1 MPVAC
6 RFALRTAWRQCPI
19 RRAAWVALTAL
30 ACALSASA
38 VAADP
43 AKILRVASPDIDTLD
58 PHNYTDNPS
67 FEIVT
72 AIFESAYEW
81 DYLASPPQL
90 VPLTAASPV
99 AISDDRKTWTI
110 RLQRGI
116 RFTDDPAFKG
126 KPRELTADDYVYSY
140 KRWLDPNGRRGG
152 SPILTDSIVGARP
165 VVDAARSSGK
175 FDFDRPMDGLRAL
188 DRYTLQIRL
197 VEPNFPYVR
206 DLLGVVG
213 AVARE
218 VVEARDGDVKAHP
231 VGTGPFRLREWKR
244 GSRVVLEANPLYR
257 QVRFPESSDPARAA
271 LLRSMQGKALPQI
284 GGVDVAVIDEDLTRM
299 LEFLQGSLD
308 YVVLRGE
315 VANRL
320 LAADGTVKPEFA
332 ARGIVRHVF
341 PEPFAF
347 IFYFNTIDPV
357 IGGMTPERVALRR
370 AIAMALDTEAL
381 VRVVYAG
388 QAMPANQ
395 LVPPGLGGHDPSLP
409 AKPLYDPATAK
420 ALLERFGYSQRDAD
434 GYRRT
439 PDGKPL
445 VLTLLLRSGAVS
457 REIQTLWKKNMDVL
471 GVRMDFRVTP
481 FQDAIKELQQ
491 AQYQIYFGG
500 FGGSPSGYPQLMQL
514 YSRQSPTFNQ
524 TRFTNPDYDRA
535 AEAFLR
541 AATDAEQ
548 VAAARRMAELARTW
562 MPELPAVFR
571 LENDFVQPWVR
582 GFSPPIFRP
591 YWKYLD
597 LDLPKRDAA
606 SRR

>member
-1 MPVAC
+1 MSVAC
-6 RFALRTAWRQCPI
+6 RLNPGPASERRRIRRTAWL
-19 RRAAWVALTAL
+19 ALALAWV
-30 ACALSASA
+30 LSATA
-38 VAADP
+38 TAADP

-58 PHNYTDNPS
+58 PQSYTDEPS

-81 DYLASPPQL
+81 DYLASPPKL

-99 AISDDRKTWTI
+99 EITEGGRTWTI

-116 RFTDDPAFKG
+116 RFTDDPAFQG
-126 KPRELTADDYVYSY
+126 RPRELTADDYVYSY

-152 SPILTDSIVGARP
+152 SPILTDLIVGARAA
-165 VVDAARSSGK
+165 VDAARKAGR
-175 FDFDRPMDGLRAL
+175 FDFDRPIEGLRAL

-197 VEPNFPYVR
+197 VEPNFPNVR
-206 DLLGVVG
+206 DLIGAVG

-218 VVEARDGDVKAHP
+218 VVEAHDGDVKSHP

-244 GSRVVLEANPLYR
+244 GSRILLDANPMYR
-257 QVRFPESSDPARAA
+257 RVRFPESDDPARAA
-271 LLRSMQGKALPQI
+271 LLRSMGGKPLPQI
-284 GGVDVAVIDEDLTRM
+284 GGVDVAIIDEDLTRM
-299 LEFLQGSLD
+299 LQFLQGGLD
-308 YVVLRGE
+308 IVVLRGE

-320 LAADGTVKPEFA
+320 LTADGAVKPEFA

-347 IFYFNTIDPV
+347 IFYFNTLDPV

-370 AIAMALDTEAL
+370 AIAMAVDTEAL

-388 QAMPANQ
+388 QAIPANQ
-395 LVPPGLGGHDPSLP
+395 LVPPGVGGHDPSLP
-409 AKPLYDPATAK
+409 AKPLHDPASAK
-420 ALLERFGYSQRDAD
+420 ALLDRFGYKERDAD

-445 VLTLLLRSGAVS
+445 VLTVLLRSGAVS

-471 GVRMDFRVTP
+471 GVRMDFHVTP

-514 YSRQSPTFNQ
+514 YSRQSPQFNV
-524 TRFTNPDYDRA
+524 TRFTNSDYDRA

-541 AATDAEQ
+541 AAAEPEQ
-548 VAAARRMAELARTW
+548 VAAARRMSELARTW

-571 LENDFVQPWVR
+571 LENDFVQPWVE
-582 GFSPPIFRP
+582 GFSPPIFKP

-597 LDLPKRDAA
+597 LDLSKRNAA
-606 SRR
+606 HRR